1 MTFRTYK
8 ILDTI
13 WQSLSVAASI
23 WVLIN
28 VWQIGVMVFFIAL
41 GIAQTTSL
49 LVHLMSKE
57 AQISKVRKWLH
68 RGMYLA
74 FGLLM
79 LQIVIMQLSAAVG
92 YVTLIIFG
100 TYVGILMLV
109 YYVNTWAETLSLG
122 FKK

>member
-1 MTFRTYK
+1 MTFRTFK
-8 ILDTI
+8 IIDVI
-13 WQSLSVAASI
+13 WQSLSVAASV

-57 AQISKVRKWLH
+57 SQISKVRKWLH
-68 RGMYLA
+68 RAMYLA
-74 FGLLM
+74 FGLLI

-100 TYVGILMLV
+100 IYVGILMLI
-109 YYVNTWAETLSLG
+109 YFINTWAETLS
-122 FKK
+122 FRF